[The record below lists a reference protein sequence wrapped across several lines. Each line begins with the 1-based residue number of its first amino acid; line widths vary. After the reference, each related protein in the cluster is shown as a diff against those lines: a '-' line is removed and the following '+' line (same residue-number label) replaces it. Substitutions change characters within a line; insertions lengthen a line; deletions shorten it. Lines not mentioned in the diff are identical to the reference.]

1 MDSNLKLN
9 DHKMDAWCH
18 AALILAKKIGVG
30 SKKANSDLSELI
42 NNFGSIGGV
51 YRNYFSMIPLEKN
64 IVTHLDKVFSKIPY
78 NFGVLNI
85 ADEDYP
91 AALKGVYGAPPIIYY
106 RGDKK
111 IFSLKR
117 SIAFVGTRNLDASQ
131 YIEQGINAI
140 KRLKNAGF
148 EVLVSGLAKGSDTLG
163 HKVAIEIGM
172 KTIAVLG
179 TPLTVSY
186 PAENKNLQEEIASQ
200 HLLISEYPMGI
211 KTQGSY
217 FANRNLT
224 TVSLSREGIIVAR
237 AGDKSG
243 TQHAIRTCV
252 EQSKNVYVLE
262 NNIYENEYLWLAK
275 YKKNIKL
282 IR

>member
-1 MDSNLKLN
+1 
-9 DHKMDAWCH
+9 
-18 AALILAKKIGVG
+18 
-30 SKKANSDLSELI
+30 
-42 NNFGSIGGV
+42 
-51 YRNYFSMIPLEKN
+51 
-64 IVTHLDKVFSKIPY
+64 
-78 NFGVLNI
+78 
-85 ADEDYP
+85 
-91 AALKGVYGAPPIIYY
+91 
-106 RGDKK
+106 
-111 IFSLKR
+111 
-117 SIAFVGTRNLDASQ
+117 
-131 YIEQGINAI
+131 
-140 KRLKNAGF
+140 
-148 EVLVSGLAKGSDTLG
+148 
-163 HKVAIEIGM
+163 
-172 KTIAVLG
+172 
-179 TPLTVSY
+179 
-186 PAENKNLQEEIASQ
+186 
-200 HLLISEYPMGI
+200 MGI